1 MNSGDPSRNWHGPA
15 VACGLGAIGMLADIG
30 IIHGVP
36 GTPLWQNFAAAAVSL
51 VLLALLLAGRRGP
64 KFAVTAFLINNLA
77 MVCAFWITD
86 AYFVNHWA
94 AWIPFRPHQL
104 GIFTTALLAPVPLWS
119 GLIAIAFFLGGAEIH
134 WWLFDSADRARLASG
149 QASVLWVYAMFGVVL
164 LIFRYRRFEAER
176 ARMRAEG
183 EAAALER
190 LARTLLALRDL
201 ANTPLQ
207 TIEIGVALLGH
218 NTGDLRPLLERIER
232 AVTKLREGY
241 ELVGTYDSHIRW
253 ERGSE
258 SFDPLEVLQLP
269 HTRPR

>member
-1 MNSGDPSRNWHGPA
+1 MNGEASRNWHGPA
-15 VACGLGAIGMLADIG
+15 VACALGAVGMLADIG
-30 IIHGVP
+30 VVHTVP
-36 GTPLWQNFAAAAVSL
+36 GTPLWGNFIAAAVSL
-51 VLLALLLAGRRGP
+51 VLLALLVAGRRGP
-64 KFAVTAFLINNLA
+64 KFAVAAFLINTLS
-77 MVCAFWITD
+77 MVWGFWITD

-119 GLIAIAFFLGGAEIH
+119 GLIAIAMFLGGAEIH
-134 WWLFDSADRARLASG
+134 WYLFDAADRARLAGG
-149 QASVLWVYAMFGVVL
+149 QAGVLWVYAMFGVVL
-164 LIFRYRRFEAER
+164 LVFRYRRVEAER
-176 ARMRAEG
+176 ARLRAEG

-218 NTGDLRPLLERIER
+218 TQGDQHPLLERIER
-232 AVTKLREGY
+232 AVTRLREGY

-253 ERGSE
+253 EHGAE
-258 SFDPLEVLQLP
+258 SFDPLEVLQHP
-269 HTRPR
+269 HSRSR

>member
-1 MNSGDPSRNWHGPA
+1 MNGEASRNWQGPA
-15 VACGLGAIGMLADIG
+15 LACGLGAVGMLADIG

-36 GTPLWQNFAAAAVSL
+36 GTPLWQNFVASAVSL

-64 KFAVTAFLINNLA
+64 RFAVAAFLINTVG
-77 MVCAFWITD
+77 MVSGFWITD
-86 AYFVNHWA
+86 AYFVDHWA

-119 GLIAIAFFLGGAEIH
+119 GFVSIAVFLGGAEIH
-134 WWLFDSADRARLASG
+134 WWLFSTEDRARLASG
-149 QASVLWVYAMFGVVL
+149 QASVLWVYALFGVVL
-164 LIFRYRRFEAER
+164 LIFRYRRVAAER
-176 ARMRAEG
+176 ARLRAEG

-207 TIEIGVALLGH
+207 TIEIGVALLSH
-218 NTGDLRPLLERIER
+218 HEGDLRPMLERIER

-253 ERGSE
+253 EHGAE

-269 HTRPR
+269 ATRPR